1 MSLSV
6 VIIAKNAADKIKEAI
21 ESAKPIA
28 KEIIVLEGGSID
40 NTVALSKKLGARVV
54 KQKDPKSRNFAMW
67 RNEGMAAAKGE
78 WVLYLDHDEQIIP
91 ELASEIRKIINHQ
104 PLFINHFFAAYAIP
118 RLNIILGKKMRFGG
132 WYPDYQQRLF
142 LKSAFIKWVYPLH
155 EEPRYKGEMG
165 YLKKNLLHHKHDNIS
180 EMVEKTNIWSETE
193 ARLLL
198 EANHPPMAWWRF
210 WRIMATEL
218 IDRLILK
225 GGILDGTAGIIYSIY
240 QMWSRFITYA
250 KLWEMQ
256 KTKRK

>member
-28 KEIIVLEGGSID
+28 KEVIVLEGGSID
-40 NTVALSKKLGARVV
+40 NTVTIARKAGARVV
-54 KQKDPKSRNFAMW
+54 KQKNPNSRNFAQW
-67 RNEGMAAAKGE
+67 RNEGMEAAKGN
-78 WVLYLDHDEQIIP
+78 WVLYIDHDERVTP
-91 ELASEIRKIINHQ
+91 ELASEIKKIVNHQ
-104 PLFINHFFAAYAIP
+104 PLITDHKIVAYAIP
-118 RLNIILGKKMRFGG
+118 RLNIILGKKMKHGG

-142 LKSAFIKWVYPLH
+142 LKSAFTKWVNPLH

-165 YLKKNLLHHKHDNIS
+165 YLKKDLLHHKHDNIS

-198 EANHPPMAWWRF
+198 EANHPPMVPWRF
-210 WRIMATEL
+210 FRIMITEFV
-218 IDRLILK
+218 DRAILK
-225 GGILDGTAGIIYSIY
+225 GGILDGQAGIIYSIY

-256 KTKRK
+256 LNKR